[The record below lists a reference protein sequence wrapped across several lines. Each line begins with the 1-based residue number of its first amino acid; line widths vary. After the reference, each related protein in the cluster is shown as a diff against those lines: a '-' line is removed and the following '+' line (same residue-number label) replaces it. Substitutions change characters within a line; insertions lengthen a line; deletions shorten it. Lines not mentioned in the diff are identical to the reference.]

1 MAGNIN
7 QNSNQTQTNT
17 QSQATG
23 QNSSYSSGA
32 GTAYSTAGNALN
44 ISGATV
50 SGETQGDVNLTYNVA
65 DPADQGLI
73 ALGQSAVQDDA
84 ALTSSA
90 LLTTQYAV
98 GAALEEANQAT
109 EQAGQLSSQE
119 TKTPIQ
125 QLYPIF
131 WAVAA
136 VVAAI
141 VIL

>member
-1 MAGNIN
+1 MAGNIS
-7 QNSNQTQTNT
+7 QNSNETQTNT

-23 QNSSYSSGA
+23 QNSSFSSGA
-32 GTAYSTAGNALN
+32 GTAYSGAGNALN

-50 SGETQGDVNLTYNVA
+50 SGETGGDVSLTYNVT
-65 DPADQGLI
+65 DPADQ
-73 ALGQSAVQDDA
+73 ALVAAEAGAVQDSA
-84 ALTSSA
+84 ALASQA
-90 LLTTQYAV
+90 GLTAQYAV

-141 VIL
+141 VIF